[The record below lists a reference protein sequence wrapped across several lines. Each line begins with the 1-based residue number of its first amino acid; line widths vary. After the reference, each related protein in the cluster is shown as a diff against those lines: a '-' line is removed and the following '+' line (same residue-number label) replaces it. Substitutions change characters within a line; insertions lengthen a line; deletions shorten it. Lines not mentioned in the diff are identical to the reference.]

1 MAGTTYANL
10 TTDIRNYTEVGD
22 SVFTQAV
29 INRFI
34 EDAEF
39 RIYQELPMDSSRYVS
54 EGTLAANDNTINNP
68 GKGSKGATGALFIRG
83 VEVFNST
90 ANTEGNGTWLE
101 KKDQTYLSEFVDRKY
116 GPSGKIQSPT
126 DTTNSVTG
134 FPKYYAM
141 FGGAT
146 GDSDTTSGGMYIAPT
161 PDANYKYRI
170 YYNMVPLGLSSSTT
184 STYLSKYFPN
194 GLLYACLVEAYGYL
208 KGPMDMLT
216 LYEQKYKNAIQQFAG
231 MQLGRRRRD
240 DYTDGTVRIKV
251 NSPSP

>member
-1 MAGTTYANL
+1 MAGTTYSNL
-10 TTDIRNYTEVGD
+10 TTDIRNYTEVD
-22 SVFTQAV
+22 ADVLTTAV

-39 RIYQELPMDSSRYVS
+39 RIYQELPMDSQRFVQ
-54 EGTLAANDNTINNP
+54 EGTLSTDNNTINNP
-68 GKGSKGATGALFIRG
+68 AGTLFIRG

-101 KKDQTYLSEFVDRKY
+101 KKDQTYLSEYVDRLT
-116 GPSGKIQSPT
+116 GTEGDLTAQ
-126 DTTNSVTG
+126 DVTG

-146 GDSDTTSGGMYIAPT
+146 GTTDTTSGGMYLAPT
-161 PDANYKYRI
+161 PDAAYRFRI
-170 YYNMVPLGLSSSTT
+170 YYNKMPDGLSSSTT
-184 STYLSKYFPN
+184 TTYLSKYFPQ
-194 GLLYACLVEAYGYL
+194 GLLYACLVEAFGYL

-216 LYEQKYKNAIQQFAG
+216 YYENRYKNAVQQFAG

-240 DYTDGTVRIKV
+240 DYTDGTVRIPVK
-251 NSPSP
+251 SPSP